1 MVGIA
6 PLEPG
11 RLVPSNG
18 AERDKPMTPPT
29 PDPQPA
35 EAGPAEERPRRT
47 RLAGVS
53 FAVVAAMIA
62 SVFALSG
69 VASAQIDDDAPVDD
83 DTAVENVEDDDND
96 NDDDGDNN
104 RRRNRRR
111 GNRGNNNG
119 GNNNGGGGFNFDCE
133 VSHFNSDD
141 PIVFPGEVDAAHAHM
156 FWGNTSTDAFST
168 IDSLLANEDS
178 TCEGRRDGN
187 VAAYWT
193 PVLFDENGDAV
204 EPTDIDVRY
213 RGRRNVNAIPV
224 GLEML
229 TTPDVLGAED
239 NDFEIDGDSEEVEF
253 EINYPNCLAVDA
265 DGEPVLSS
273 DDNISHTA
281 FSDGGDCPDSHP
293 YRIPR
298 LQIDLEFDLDIDTD
312 WRLSSDHEG
321 MEQGASLHA
330 DYMAA
335 WTDDPPGS

>member
-1 MVGIA
+1 MTTESPQEEGKPLARRAGI
-6 PLEPG
+6 
-11 RLVPSNG
+11 
-18 AERDKPMTPPT
+18 
-29 PDPQPA
+29 
-35 EAGPAEERPRRT
+35 
-47 RLAGVS
+47 S
-53 FAVVAAMIA
+53 FAVIAAMLLSI
-62 SVFALSG
+62 FAFSG
-69 VASAQIDDDAPVDD
+69 VASAQDDDADGD
-83 DTAVENVEDDDND
+83 NDNDVESVQDDDND
-96 NDDDGDNN
+96 GDDDG
-104 RRRNRRR
+104 RRNRRR
-111 GNRGNNNG
+111 GNRGNRGNRNG
-119 GNNNGGGGFNFDCE
+119 GNGGGGFNFDCE

-229 TTPDVLGAED
+229 TTSDVLGAEE
-239 NDFEIDGDSEEVEF
+239 NDFEIDGDADEIEF
-253 EINYPNCLAVDA
+253 EINYPNCLEVDA

-273 DDNISHTA
+273 DDNISHLA

-298 LQIDLEFDLDIDTD
+298 LQIELEFDLDIDSE
-312 WRLSSDHEG
+312 WRLASDHEG
-321 MEQGASLHA
+321 MEQGSSLHA

>member
-1 MVGIA
+1 MRLWFAKALARAFQDAANGTDIADSPPYGRKCAPQSQVGS
-6 PLEPG
+6 PL
-11 RLVPSNG
+11 LW
-18 AERDKPMTPPT
+18 
-29 PDPQPA
+29 
-35 EAGPAEERPRRT
+35 
-47 RLAGVS
+47 
-53 FAVVAAMIA
+53 
-62 SVFALSG
+62 
-69 VASAQIDDDAPVDD
+69 
-83 DTAVENVEDDDND
+83 
-96 NDDDGDNN
+96 
-104 RRRNRRR
+104 RRN
-111 GNRGNNNG
+111 
-119 GNNNGGGGFNFDCE
+119 E
-133 VSHFNSDD
+133 
-141 PIVFPGEVDAAHAHM
+141 
-156 FWGNTSTDAFST
+156 TAFST

-229 TTPDVLGAED
+229 TTSDVLGAED
-239 NDFEIDGDSEEVEF
+239 NDFEIDGDGEELEF

-273 DDNISHTA
+273 DDNISHLA

-298 LQIDLEFDLDIDTD
+298 LQIDLEFDLDIDSE

-321 MEQGASLHA
+321 MDQGSSLHA

>member
-1 MVGIA
+1 MVLSLLAFSGIA
-6 PLEPG
+6 TAQ
-11 RLVPSNG
+11 VDVDADN
-18 AERDKPMTPPT
+18 
-29 PDPQPA
+29 
-35 EAGPAEERPRRT
+35 AG
-47 RLAGVS
+47 
-53 FAVVAAMIA
+53 
-62 SVFALSG
+62 SG
-69 VASAQIDDDAPVDD
+69 SE
-83 DTAVENVEDDDND
+83 VENVQDADG
-96 NDDDGDNN
+96 DDGDDG
-104 RRRNRRR
+104 RRNRRR
-111 GNRGNNNG
+111 GNRGDRGNRGNRGNNG
-119 GNNNGGGGFNFDCE
+119 NGNGGRGINFDCE

-168 IDSLLANEDS
+168 IDSLLANEES

-213 RGRRNVNAIPV
+213 RGRRNVNPIPV

-229 TTPDVLGAED
+229 TTSDVLGADE
-239 NDFEIDGDSEEVEF
+239 NDFEIDGDDDEVEF

-273 DDNISHTA
+273 DDNISHLA
-281 FSDGGDCPDSHP
+281 FSDGSDCPASHP
-293 YRIPR
+293 HRIPR
-298 LQIDLEFDLDIDTD
+298 LQIELEFDLDIDSE
-312 WRLSSDHEG
+312 WRLASDHEG
-321 MEQGASLHA
+321 MDQGSSLHA

>member
-1 MVGIA
+1 MTTESPQEDGK
-6 PLEPG
+6 PLAL
-11 RLVPSNG
+11 RV
-18 AERDKPMTPPT
+18 
-29 PDPQPA
+29 
-35 EAGPAEERPRRT
+35 
-47 RLAGVS
+47 GVS
-53 FAVVAAMIA
+53 FTVIA
-62 SVFALSG
+62 TMFLSLFALSG
-69 VASAQIDDDAPVDD
+69 VASAQVDDDASGDND
-83 DTAVENVEDDDND
+83 IENVQDDNE
-96 NDDDGDNN
+96 G
-104 RRRNRRR
+104 RRR
-111 GNRGNNNG
+111 GNRGNRGSNG
-119 GNNNGGGGFNFDCE
+119 NAVNVNGNGGGFNFDCE

-141 PIVFPGEVDAAHAHM
+141 PIVFPGDVDAAHAHM

-168 IDSLLANEDS
+168 IDSLLANENS

-229 TTPDVLGAED
+229 TTSDVLGAED
-239 NDFEIDGDSEEVEF
+239 NDFEIDGDDEEVEF
-253 EINYPNCLAVDA
+253 EVNYPNCLEVDA

-273 DDNISHTA
+273 DDNISHLA

-293 YRIPR
+293 YRIPQ
-298 LQIDLEFDLDIDTD
+298 LQVDLEFELDIETE
-312 WRLSSDHEG
+312 WRLASDHEG
-321 MEQGASLHA
+321 MEQGSSLHA

>member
-1 MVGIA
+1 MS
-6 PLEPG
+6 PQ
-11 RLVPSNG
+11 
-18 AERDKPMTPPT
+18 T
-29 PDPQPA
+29 PDSPTETESPDA
-35 EAGPAEERPRRT
+35 RPRLGRRT
-47 RLAGVS
+47 GVS
-53 FAVVAAMIA
+53 ITVLVAMLA

-69 VASAQIDDDAPVDD
+69 VASAQVDDDAEDGDV
-83 DTAVENVEDDDND
+83 VENVQD
-96 NDDDGDNN
+96 NDDDDGDDDG
-104 RRRNRRR
+104 RRRGRR
-111 GNRGNNNG
+111 GNRGNRGNG
-119 GNNNGGGGFNFDCE
+119 NRNGNGGGGGFNFDCE

-168 IDSLLANEDS
+168 IDSLLANDES

-187 VAAYWT
+187 QAAYWT

-213 RGRRNVNAIPV
+213 RGRRNVNALPV

-239 NDFEIDGDSEEVEF
+239 NDFEIDGDDEEIEF

-293 YRIPR
+293 YRIPQ
-298 LQIDLEFDLDIDTD
+298 LQIELEFDLDIDSD

-321 MEQGASLHA
+321 MEQGMSLHA

-335 WTDDPPGS
+335 WSDDTPGS